1 MMQLDVPAPF
11 FPRVLVA
18 GVAAFF
24 TATSAPFVGT
34 AVQNVITVSPWT
46 EVPQVAQ
53 RGKAWSHTTLAFV
66 PERCLPQGDLVVTP
80 SIRHASSADL
90 VRAVHDISGLTWEQT
105 AKMFAVSRRAVHA
118 WASGAR
124 ISAKNLEALA
134 QLAGALESRRDF
146 SPDDNR
152 TWLLDSSTG
161 PSRYDRIR
169 GMNDQA
175 ILEALVPVRE
185 RLGLG

>member
-1 MMQLDVPAPF
+1 MIQLQIPAPF
-11 FPRVLVA
+11 FPKRLVA
-18 GVAAFF
+18 GVAALV
-24 TATSAPFVGT
+24 TATSAPMVGT
-34 AVQNVITVSPWT
+34 AQVAVTISPWT
-46 EVPQVAQ
+46 GVPQVAQ
-53 RGKAWSHTTLAFV
+53 REKAWSQTTLPFV
-66 PERCLPQGDLVVTP
+66 PERSLPLGDRVITRSV
-80 SIRHASSADL
+80 RNASSADL
-90 VRAVHDISGLTWEQT
+90 VRAVHDISGLTWEQI

-124 ISAKNLEALA
+124 ISARNLEALA
-134 QLAGALESRRDF
+134 QLAGALESRRNF
-146 SPDDNR
+146 SPEDNR